1 MAYNKVFNPDKLPSF
16 AEPERRV
23 SAPTTQADLS
33 SYMNKPPP
41 PLPQSKPMKQSLN
54 YRYSQTSR
62 PPVSPTE
69 TEVADRRVLWE
80 LYQAVDKNGN
90 CLLSEKELRQALVNG
105 DWTLF
110 DPYTVKMM
118 IRLFDTNQNGG
129 INFEEFCGLW
139 SFLGSWRSIF
149 DRFDSDKSGNISI
162 NEYANALIAFGYRLS
177 DKFVYMLF
185 KKYDKRGVGAISFDL
200 FVQSCISLKRMT
212 NVFKKYD
219 DDRDGYITLSFEDF
233 LTEVIEQR

>member
-1 MAYNKVFNPDKLPSF
+1 
-16 AEPERRV
+16 
-23 SAPTTQADLS
+23 
-33 SYMNKPPP
+33 MN
-41 PLPQSKPMKQSLN
+41 SMKCLLLEIH
-54 YRYSQTSR
+54 RHSQVSR
-62 PPVSPTE
+62 PPASPPYANIKE
-69 TEVADRRVLWE
+69 RQDFWN
-80 LYQAVDKNGN
+80 LYQAVDKDGN
-90 CLLSEKELRQALVNG
+90 RQLTEKELRQALVNA
-105 DWTLF
+105 DWTSF
-110 DPYTVKMM
+110 DPCTVKMM

-177 DKFVYMLF
+177 DKFVYTLF
-185 KKYDKRGVGAISFDL
+185 KTYDKRGVGAISFDL

-219 DDRDGYITLSFEDF
+219 QDRDGYITLS
-233 LTEVIEQR
+233 L